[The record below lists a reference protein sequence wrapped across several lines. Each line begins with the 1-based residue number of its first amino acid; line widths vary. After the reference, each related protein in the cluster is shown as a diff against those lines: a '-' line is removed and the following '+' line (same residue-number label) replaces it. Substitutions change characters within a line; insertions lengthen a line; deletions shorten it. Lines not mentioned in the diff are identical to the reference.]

1 MLEYVTHLSSPV
13 LTATSMIRYSR
24 YREKEKIPYI
34 LLFTLSGVT
43 ISIGGLALA
52 SISARK
58 PILTELAVQLLH
70 PLLFIS
76 AFLLALGVY
85 LVER

>member
-1 MLEYVTHLSSPV
+1 
-13 LTATSMIRYSR
+13 MIR

-43 ISIGGLALA
+43 ISIGRLALA

-58 PILTELAVQLLH
+58 PILTELAVRTTIASSTLY
-70 PLLFIS
+70 FR
-76 AFLLALGVY
+76 FLLALGVY